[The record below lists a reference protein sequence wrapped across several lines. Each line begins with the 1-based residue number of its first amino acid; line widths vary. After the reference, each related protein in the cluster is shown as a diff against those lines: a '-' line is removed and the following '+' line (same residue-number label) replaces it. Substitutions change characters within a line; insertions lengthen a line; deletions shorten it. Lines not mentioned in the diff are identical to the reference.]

1 MKAIEEILRKTK
13 YDGATGTI
21 SVYVS
26 DLESIHEEFE
36 QLQKEN
42 EELKDGQT
50 FFQLYQLKREHSEM
64 INKLQENIIDYSD
77 ENTKLKE
84 RVKELEA

>member
-13 YDGATGTI
+13 YDGATGVI

-42 EELKDGQT
+42 EELKEENNHMAIDCQMMMEDRVSDWVDDLIEENN
-50 FFQLYQLKREHSEM
+50 QLFTNHEHE
-64 INKLQENIIDYSD
+64 
-77 ENTKLKE
+77 
-84 RVKELEA
+84 